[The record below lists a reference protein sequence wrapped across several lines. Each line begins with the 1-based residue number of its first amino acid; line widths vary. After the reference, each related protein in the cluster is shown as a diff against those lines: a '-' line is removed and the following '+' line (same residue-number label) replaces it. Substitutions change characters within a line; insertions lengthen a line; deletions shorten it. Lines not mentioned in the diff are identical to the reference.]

1 MAGRTTKGAVADN
14 GAFLPECGG
23 AANRLRQQP
32 GAGPCAAFLPRRR
45 RFRPGDPAAWVG
57 DSD

>member
-23 AANRLRQQP
+23 FAAQKRKEVRE
-32 GAGPCAAFLPRRR
+32 
-45 RFRPGDPAAWVG
+45 
-57 DSD
+57 